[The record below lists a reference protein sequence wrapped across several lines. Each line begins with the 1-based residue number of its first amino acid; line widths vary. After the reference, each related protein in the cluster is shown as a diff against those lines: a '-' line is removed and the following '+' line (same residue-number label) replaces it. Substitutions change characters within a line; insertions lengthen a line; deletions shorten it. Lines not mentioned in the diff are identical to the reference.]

1 MPFPSRQECIAL
13 LHKYELPEHI
23 VRHLK
28 AVEKLAVFLAKK
40 FNEKGIKVD
49 TELVSRAAL
58 LHDIDKLQTL
68 KSGFEHLHSKLSKE
82 ILEKE
87 GFPLLGKIVSRHLL
101 ENILEENAF
110 ENWEEKLVYYSDKRV
125 NHDQVVSL
133 QARFDYLFERYGK
146 EKKVFD
152 KIAKC
157 RPKVEQLEKEIFSNL
172 DITPSLEGF

>member
-1 MPFPSRQECIAL
+1 MSLPSREECIAL
-13 LHKYELPEHI
+13 LHKYELSPHI
-23 VRHLK
+23 IRHSE

-49 TELVSRAAL
+49 TELVSRVAL

-68 KSGFEHLHSKLSKE
+68 KPGFEHLHSKLSKE

-87 GFPLLGKIVSRHLL
+87 GFPLLGKMVSRHLL
-101 ENILEENAF
+101 ENILEKNAF
-110 ENWEEKLVYYSDKRV
+110 ENWEEKLIYYSDKRV
-125 NHDQVVSL
+125 NHNQIVSL

-157 RPKVEQLEKEIFSNL
+157 QPKVEELEKEIFSNI
-172 DITPSLEGF
+172 DITSSLEGF

>member
-1 MPFPSRQECIAL
+1 MSLPSREECIAL
-13 LHKYELPEHI
+13 LHKYELPPHI
-23 VRHLK
+23 IKHSE

-49 TELVSRAAL
+49 TELVSRVAL

-68 KSGFEHLHSKLSKE
+68 KPGFEHLHSKLSKK

-87 GFPLLGKIVSRHLL
+87 GFPLLGKMVSKHLL

-110 ENWEEKLVYYSDKRV
+110 KNWEEKLVFYSDKRV
-125 NHDQVVSL
+125 NHDQIVSL
-133 QARFDYLFERYGK
+133 QTRFDYLFERYGK

-157 RPKVEQLEKEIFSNL
+157 KPKAKQLEEEIFSNL
-172 DITPSLEGF
+172 DITPVLEGL